1 MLLATLS
8 LSLLSAIAVIYTARK
23 LSAGTLRT
31 DDPSRGV
38 NPLTSDDGIQQGVR
52 GHRQNEV
59 HDWMARLS
67 HNVKRG
73 QPAVTESHRERDS
86 DGGSDVKRQ
95 RQVWRS
101 GERDPDIM
109 KLQKAFPL
117 APHFSFPNP
126 QVKLRAVFWCG
137 EGGPVWLGVCVCI
150 YLCMCVAGKAQ
161 LVTSFCNRVLI
172 FPESSFTVSVS

>member
-31 DDPSRGV
+31 NDPSRGV
-38 NPLTSDDGIQQGVR
+38 NPLTSDGGIQQGAH
-52 GHRQNEV
+52 GHRHVATYSAQIDEV
-59 HDWMARLS
+59 QGWIVRQS

-101 GERDPDIM
+101 GERDPDMM

-126 QVKLRAVFWCG
+126 QVKLKAVF
-137 EGGPVWLGVCVCI
+137 
-150 YLCMCVAGKAQ
+150 
-161 LVTSFCNRVLI
+161 
-172 FPESSFTVSVS
+172 